1 LLIPLEKQRQN
12 WGHDLLFVVGKIV
25 CVKKN
30 MSERSKKQPE
40 DFVIRFAEEKDAPI
54 IVTLIKEL
62 AAYEKLE
69 DKVQATEAL
78 VKESIFCRKAAEVL
92 IGEYEGEVVAYAVF
106 FQNFSTFAAQPG
118 IFIED
123 IYVKPNLRRKGFG
136 RQLFRFM
143 ARVAVERAYT
153 RIEWTCL
160 DWNTPS
166 IAFYKKMGAEALP
179 DWTTYRLSGE
189 ALRTFVQK

>member
-12 WGHDLLFVVGKIV
+12 WGHDLLFAVGKIV

-40 DFVIRFAEEKDAPI
+40 DLVIRFAEEEDAPI
-54 IVTLIKEL
+54 IVALIKEL

-78 VKESIFCRKAAEVL
+78 VKDSIFRRKAAEVL
-92 IGEYEGEVVAYAVF
+92 IGEYAGEVVAYAVF

-123 IYVKPNLRRKGFG
+123 IYVKPHLRRKGFG
-136 RQLFRFM
+136 RRLFMFM
-143 ARVAVERAYT
+143 ARLAVERGYA

-166 IAFYKKMGAEALP
+166 IAFYRKMGAEALP

-189 ALRTFVQK
+189 ALRKFVQK